1 MRQIE
6 NDDVIQEQMVKGE
19 INKKLDDLLKNLEE
33 GYNHDKK
40 KVAKIES
47 DVQKDTD
54 TDATW
59 TQYEFNLDI
68 KSIDFKFSN
77 EFDQEIFKMSL
88 VELDAKYTMS
98 VEEMVVQLELS
109 DIEVEDRWSKSLK

>member
-47 DVQKDTD
+47 DV
-54 TDATW
+54 
-59 TQYEFNLDI
+59 
-68 KSIDFKFSN
+68 
-77 EFDQEIFKMSL
+77 
-88 VELDAKYTMS
+88 
-98 VEEMVVQLELS
+98 
-109 DIEVEDRWSKSLK
+109 